1 MIRSLLLAICVLM
14 YVCTA
19 QATTPTNGHL
29 TQIVKNGAPDVIT
42 IGIVDT
48 FSPEFYINSYSP
60 TIDRLMTAMPQRQFR
75 FVELD
80 YRDVQAA
87 VRQEKPDFIVAA
99 ASTFAELSSTCG
111 AHQIGVRK
119 SSQSTDVAHG
129 VSSTFIVRADSPFR
143 TLADLKDRKVA
154 VVSKDSF
161 DGWLIAQGELAR
173 QGLDPDKHFSELLE
187 THYTIPDVVTL
198 VMLGVADVGVLMTGQ
213 YEMLLRNGLVEP
225 GDLRVIDEKIV
236 SQPAGNVRSTDQY
249 PDAVFASLPWAQS
262 GVVSAM
268 SVALLSISES
278 SLGFRW
284 EVCNDFVPTQNLM
297 RVLAIGPYSYLR
309 DMSIE
314 GLFRRYQTEVV
325 LLGLLTLAVIFHIV
339 TVNILV
345 QRRTRELTEAIST
358 IRKTHEAAEKTNEK
372 LHALERAGV
381 VAQLSSMF
389 AHEIKQPV
397 TNISLYAGALRLYL
411 QKKGLLT
418 DKISDLMNAMD
429 SEISRSSTIVEHVR
443 SYAKKHKRVR
453 CRCDLVQITEES
465 IKIAGALSVI
475 WDNKPQAYVLADPF
489 EVQFVCANIIKN
501 ARDAVKS
508 SNHPL
513 IRINIEKKG
522 RNWTLAVT
530 DNGPY
535 LPDEVFDR
543 LGKIASSSKRDGLGF
558 GLAIAFAITEANGG
572 HLYFERAEPHG
583 LRAIALFREFDS
595 THSQSSSLAHD
606 CESQRQ
612 A

>member
-1 MIRSLLLAICVLM
+1 MIRSLLLAIYVLL

-19 QATTPTNGHL
+19 QATTSTHGHL
-29 TQIVKNGAPDVIT
+29 PQIVKSGTANVIT
-42 IGIVDT
+42 IGLVDT

-60 TIDRLMTAMPQRQFR
+60 TVDRLMAAMPQRQFR

-80 YRDVQAA
+80 FRDVQTA
-87 VRQEKPDFIVAA
+87 VMREKPDFIVAA

-111 AHQIGVRK
+111 AHQIAVRK

-129 VSSTFIVRADSPFR
+129 VSSTFVVRSDSPFR
-143 TLADLKDRKVA
+143 TLVDLKNRKVA

-173 QGLDPDKHFSELLE
+173 QNLDPDEHFSELIE

-213 YEMLLRNGLVEP
+213 YETLLQNGLVKV
-225 GDLRVIDEKIV
+225 GDLRVINEKIV
-236 SQPAGNVRSTDQY
+236 SKPTGKVRSTDQY

-262 GVVSAM
+262 EVASDM
-268 SVALLSISES
+268 SVALLSIPES
-278 SLGFRW
+278 TLGFRW
-284 EVCNDFVPTQNLM
+284 EVCNDFMPTQNLM

-309 DMSIE
+309 DMSIG

-325 LLGLLTLAVIFHIV
+325 LLGLLTLAIIFHIV
-339 TVNILV
+339 TVNVLV
-345 QRRTRELTEAIST
+345 QRRTRELTEAILT
-358 IRKTHEAAEKTNEK
+358 IRETHEAAEKTNEK

-381 VAQLSSMF
+381 VSQLSSMF

-411 QKKGLLT
+411 QKKRLLT
-418 DKISDLMNAMD
+418 EKISDLMDAMD
-429 SEISRSSTIVEHVR
+429 SEISRSSAIVEHVR
-443 SYAKKHKRVR
+443 SYAKRHNRTR
-453 CRCDLVQITEES
+453 CRCDLVQIAEES
-465 IKIAGALSVI
+465 LKIAGNPSVL
-475 WDNKPQAYVLADPF
+475 WHNKPQAYVLADPF
-489 EVQFVCANIIKN
+489 EMQFVFANIIKN

-508 SNHPL
+508 STHPL
-513 IRINIEKKG
+513 IRIDIERKG
-522 RNWTLAVT
+522 QSWALAVT

-535 LPDEVFDR
+535 LPDEVFEQ

-583 LRAIALFREFDS
+583 LRAVALFRGFDA
-595 THSQSSSLAHD
+595 THSQDSSLAQNGKD
-606 CESQRQ
+606 QV
-612 A
+612 